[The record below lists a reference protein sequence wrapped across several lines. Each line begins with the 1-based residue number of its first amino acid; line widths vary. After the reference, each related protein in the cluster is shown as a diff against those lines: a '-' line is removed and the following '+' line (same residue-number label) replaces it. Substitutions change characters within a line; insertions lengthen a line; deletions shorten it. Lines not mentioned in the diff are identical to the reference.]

1 MNISDRT
8 ASTAVTPNNIVE
20 IAALERME
28 RDRNRTLDVYRE
40 NFRRYLKHMHDD
52 AEHMQDYAR
61 RLIREGA
68 DVSEELKELEIMGN
82 AALLVAALLTREANS
97 VE

>member
-1 MNISDRT
+1 MNQI
-8 ASTAVTPNNIVE
+8 VTLSNVVE

-28 RDRNRTLDVYRE
+28 RDRNRTLDIYRE
-40 NFRRYLKHMHDD
+40 NFRRYLS
-52 AEHMQDYAR
+52 HMQDDNEKMQDYCR

-68 DVSEELKELEIMGN
+68 DVSEELKELETLGH
-82 AALLVAALLTREANS
+82 AALLVAALLTHQAT